1 MASDKD
7 PSKQSPQDLDD
18 FGQKLKKARESE
30 ETRRLWKSNV
40 NKAPNSALGV
50 AFRVS
55 VELVSAVAVGFAI
68 GWGFDQLLDTSP
80 WSMVDTSPW
89 SMVVFIF
96 LGFGAGVMNVYRMA
110 VGMNNAIGY
119 SEKDDASQADKV
131 EETPEEGIDRRG

>member
-80 WSMVDTSPW
+80 WSMV
-89 SMVVFIF
+89 VFIF

-119 SEKDDASQADKV
+119 SEKDDASQTDKV

>member
-1 MASDKD
+1 MKSDKD
-7 PSKQSPQDLDD
+7 TSKQSLQDLDD
-18 FGQKLKKARESE
+18 FGQKLKKARESKE
-30 ETRRLWKSNV
+30 KWRLWKSNV

-80 WSMVDTSPW
+80 WF
-89 SMVVFIF
+89 MVVLTF
-96 LGFGAGVMNVYRMA
+96 LGFGAGVINVYRMA

-119 SEKDDASQADKV
+119 SGKNDASQTDKV
-131 EETPEEGIDRRG
+131 EETP

>member
-1 MASDKD
+1 MTSDKD
-7 PSKQSPQDLDD
+7 PSKQSPQDLDE

-30 ETRRLWKSNV
+30 KTRRLWKSNI

-68 GWGFDQLLDTSP
+68 GWGFDQLLDTRP
-80 WSMVDTSPW
+80 WF
-89 SMVVFIF
+89 MVVLTF

-110 VGMNNAIGY
+110 VGMNNTIGY
-119 SEKDDASQADKV
+119 SGKNDASQTDKV
-131 EETPEEGIDRRG
+131 EETP

>member
-1 MASDKD
+1 MKSDKD
-7 PSKQSPQDLDD
+7 TSKQSLQDLDD
-18 FGQKLKKARESE
+18 FGQKLKKARESKE
-30 ETRRLWKSNV
+30 KWRLWKSNV

-80 WSMVDTSPW
+80 WFMVMLT
-89 SMVVFIF
+89 F

-119 SEKDDASQADKV
+119 SGKNDASQTDKV
-131 EETPEEGIDRRG
+131 EETP

>member
-68 GWGFDQLLDTSP
+68 GWGFDQL
-80 WSMVDTSPW
+80 
-89 SMVVFIF
+89 
-96 LGFGAGVMNVYRMA
+96 FGAGVMNAYRMA

-119 SEKDDASQADKV
+119 SEKDDASQTDKV

>member
-1 MASDKD
+1 MTSDSD
-7 PSKQSPQDLDD
+7 PSGQSPKDLDD

-40 NKAPNSALGV
+40 NKAPNSALGL

-68 GWGFDQLLDTSP
+68 GWGLDWLLGTGP
-80 WSMVDTSPW
+80 WL
-89 SMVVFIF
+89 MVVFII
-96 LGFGAGVMNVYRMA
+96 LGFAAGVLNVYRMA

-119 SEKDDASQADKV
+119 SEKDDASTTDKV
-131 EETPEEGIDRRG
+131 E

>member
-1 MASDKD
+1 MTSDSD
-7 PSKQSPQDLDD
+7 PSKQSPKDLDE

-40 NKAPNSALGV
+40 NKAPNSALGL

-68 GWGFDQLLDTSP
+68 GWGFDQLLDTNP
-80 WSMVDTSPW
+80 WL
-89 SMVVFIF
+89 MVVFII
-96 LGFGAGVMNVYRMA
+96 LGFIAGVMNVYRMA

-119 SEKDDASQADKV
+119 NEKDDASQTDKV
-131 EETPEEGIDRRG
+131 EEAPEEGIDRRG

>member
-1 MASDKD
+1 M
-7 PSKQSPQDLDD
+7 
-18 FGQKLKKARESE
+18 
-30 ETRRLWKSNV
+30 
-40 NKAPNSALGV
+40 
-50 AFRVS
+50 
-55 VELVSAVAVGFAI
+55 AVGFAI
-68 GWGFDQLLDTSP
+68 GWGFDQLL
-80 WSMVDTSPW
+80 DTSPW